1 MESFY
6 IFKPAYAIA
15 IELMYYKGFSVSV
28 IVRVIIL
35 LATMIGMALIFGR
48 ADLFFNQI
56 ILGLLLIFQVYEL
69 LRYVNQTNRDLAKF
83 ILSIKNADF
92 TVHFTQKKA
101 DKSFRELHQAFREIT
116 ESYKKVKIEKE
127 VQFQYLEHIVKHIT
141 VGIISLKGDDAIA
154 LINRPAMDILQISH
168 YSYWRNLHLSNADFV
183 QEVEQMREGES
194 KLLEVP
200 VNNEI
205 KRLSTHVSRMVLLG
219 QSYKIITFQDIENEI
234 NQNEIEAWNK
244 LIRILTHEIM
254 NSITPIASLT
264 ETMQMMIENEQ
275 GGIKQIS
282 EINQDYLADLAFS
295 LKTIQKRSDG
305 LLQFVEDYRKLTKI
319 PVPQIELLSVKTLF
333 ETVTQLMR
341 GEMRKR
347 NIRFQ
352 VDIKSDDLR
361 IEADN
366 KLIEQVLINLLTNS
380 MHAVAENSAPEIKL
394 LVYQENQRKVI
405 EISDNGEGIEEDKL
419 DKIFIPFFST
429 KEGGSGIGLS
439 LSKHIMTLHKGNIK
453 VNSQPGQTSFYLIF

>member
-1 MESFY
+1 
-6 IFKPAYAIA
+6 
-15 IELMYYKGFSVSV
+15 MYYKGFSVSV
-28 IVRVIIL
+28 TFRVILL

-56 ILGLLLIFQVYEL
+56 ILGLLLIFQIYEL

-83 ILSIKNADF
+83 LLSIKNADF
-92 TVHFTQKKA
+92 TIHFSQKKA
-101 DKSFRELHQAFREIT
+101 DKSFRELHHAFREIT
-116 ESYKKVKIEKE
+116 ESYKQVKIEKE
-127 VQFQYLEHIVKHIT
+127 AQFQYLEQIVRHIS
-141 VGIISLKGDDAIA
+141 VGIISLKGDDHIA
-154 LINRPAMDILQISH
+154 LINHPALDILQILH
-168 YSYWRNLHLSNADFV
+168 YNYWHNLRLSNAAFV

-219 QSYKIITFQDIENEI
+219 QTYKIITFQDIENEI
-234 NQNEIEAWNK
+234 NQNEIAAWNK

-254 NSITPIASLT
+254 NSVTPIVSLT
-264 ETMQMMIENEQ
+264 ETMQMMIENEKGEIRQ
-275 GGIKQIS
+275 LS

-305 LLQFVEDYRKLTKI
+305 LLQFVEDYRKLTKV
-319 PVPQIELLSVKTLF
+319 PVPQIVQLSVKSLF
-333 ETVTQLMR
+333 ETVSQLMR

-352 VDIKSDDLR
+352 IAVTPDDLF
-361 IEADN
+361 IEADS

-380 MHAVAENSAPEIKL
+380 MHAVAENTEPEIRL
-394 LVYQENQRKVI
+394 LAYKENHRKVI
-405 EISDNGEGIEEDKL
+405 EVSDNGIGIDEDKL

-453 VNSQPGQTSFYLIF
+453 VNSQPGQQTSFYLIF